1 MLKAAR
7 IYQRVSTEQQSLE
20 RQDALIERVKAEG
33 YYIAGVYREKASGV
47 RADRPVLEKLI
58 ADLQPGDVIVAEH
71 IDRITRLPL
80 PEAEKLV
87 RRIKEKGAFLSIP
100 GIIDL
105 GQIRTDS
112 DIAKIVV
119 DSVQEML
126 LKIALQMAHD
136 DYHQRRARQQ
146 EGIKLAQAEGRYK
159 GRSPNQKQHDLIVKL
174 RAHHTIEETAKLAG
188 CSTSLVK
195 LVMRKHKSKNQPD
208 SSAH

>member
-1 MLKAAR
+1 M
-7 IYQRVSTEQQSLE
+7 
-20 RQDALIERVKAEG
+20 
-33 YYIAGVYREKASGV
+33 
-47 RADRPVLEKLI
+47 LEKLI

-105 GQIRTDS
+105 GQIQTDS

-119 DSVQEML
+119 ESVQEML
-126 LKIALQMAHD
+126 LKIALQMAYD
-136 DYHQRRARQQ
+136 DYHQRRVRQK
-146 EGIKLAQAEGRYK
+146 EGIKIAQAEGRYK
-159 GRSPNQKQHDLIVKL
+159 GRTPNQKQHDLIVQL

-195 LVMRKHKSKNQPD
+195 LVMRQHKSKNQPD
-208 SSAH
+208 SSTN

>member
-1 MLKAAR
+1 MES
-7 IYQRVSTEQQSLE
+7 YTEKW
-20 RQDALIERVKAEG
+20 I
-33 YYIAGVYREKASGV
+33 RESG
-47 RADRPVLEKLI
+47 
-58 ADLQPGDVIVAEH
+58 LQPVAH
-71 IDRITRLPL
+71 RRVNGCFLALGAILP
-80 PEAEKLV
+80 
-87 RRIKEKGAFLSIP
+87 
-100 GIIDL
+100 
-105 GQIRTDS
+105 
-112 DIAKIVV
+112 
-119 DSVQEML
+119 L

-208 SSAH
+208 SSAD